1 MKAKHEIQKS
11 SQSLSMVAKEKE
23 ELTREKA
30 NLVTSLTASEREVRQ
45 QNEVIS
51 AYKSDKDALE
61 RSLWELNQAN
71 NKLENAKASLESE
84 KSDLQQKVDSL
95 VADLSRTQK
104 EMEIEIGRKERE
116 KEQLSAYMQQ
126 MEKDHKVALKNEQEQ
141 HHEDVDRLVRE
152 KVKNWVLL
160 KVVS

>member
-1 MKAKHEIQKS
+1 MKQFSKKLLKGCNSILNMRLYVQVSRSKAALSEELMKAKHEIQKS

-71 NKLENAKASLESE
+71 NKLESAKATLESKQLLCRE
-84 KSDLQQKVDSL
+84 NTMEDL
-95 VADLSRTQK
+95 
-104 EMEIEIGRKERE
+104 E
-116 KEQLSAYMQQ
+116 SANF
-126 MEKDHKVALKNEQEQ
+126 A
-141 HHEDVDRLVRE
+141 RL
-152 KVKNWVLL
+152 L
-160 KVVS
+160 